1 MVSVENKN
9 MEQLILDR
17 IRKVQERVPGS
28 IGDIL
33 QYKLVRCDD
42 ENKTYYLQ
50 CSTQDWMRNPFG
62 ILHGGLCATILDH
75 AMGIIAYCVRPGKGQ
90 VPTINLQV
98 SYHRP
103 LIPGEDALVAVKVIS
118 VTRSLITLSAEASLP
133 SAPEKA
139 CMTATATFFYKPE
152 VG

>member
-1 MVSVENKN
+1 

-103 LIPGEDALVAVKVIS
+103 LIPGEEVLIRVKVLS
-118 VTRSLITLSAEASLP
+118 VTKRLMHLTAEAYM
-133 SAPEKA
+133 SAFPERV
-139 CMTATATFFYKPE
+139 CLTSTATYFYKPASE
-152 VG
+152 

>member
-1 MVSVENKN
+1 MQE
-9 MEQLILDR
+9 LIQDR
-17 IRKVQERVPGS
+17 IRKVGERVPGS
-28 IGDIL
+28 IGDLL
-33 QYKLVRCDD
+33 QFRLVRCDD
-42 ENKTYYLQ
+42 ENKTYYLR

-62 ILHGGLCATILDH
+62 ILHGGMCATILDQ
-75 AMGIIAYCVRPGKGQ
+75 AMGIIAYCVRPGKGT

-118 VTRSLITLSAEASLP
+118 VTRSLITLSAEAALP

-139 CMTATATFFYKPE
+139 CMTANATFFYKPE
-152 VG
+152 GQ